1 MTKHEKM
8 TRRLDE
14 WRKGLE
20 ALERKVAE
28 LTIQI
33 ERQRGAI
40 AAAETL
46 MAMVD
51 DEVVMDSGH
60 KNGEQP
66 ADAPASEQAT

>member
-8 TRRLDE
+8 TQRLDK

-40 AAAETL
+40 AATEEL
-46 MAMVD
+46 LAMVD

-66 ADAPASEQAT
+66 ADAPAMEMAT